1 MGIQN
6 NVSRLFTSHPAVTNT
21 KLLCRYFKSKFHIF
35 DATIIVVS
43 FIFEVSLQG
52 VEEEVASLIVV
63 LRLLR
68 VVKIVDEISVG
79 AEQQMSDLEQ
89 RLEALEKE
97 NRELNEELRRRRP
110 LA

>member
-1 MGIQN
+1 M
-6 NVSRLFTSHPAVTNT
+6 VE
-21 KLLCRYFKSKFHIF
+21 LLASIWAFRTAYFKSKFHIF

-68 VVKIVDEISVG
+68 VVKIVDELSVG
-79 AEQQMSDLEQ
+79 AEAHMSDLEQ
-89 RLEALEKE
+89 RLESIEKE
-97 NRELNEELRRRRP
+97 NRELREVLRARRS
-110 LA
+110 AVQA

>member
-1 MGIQN
+1 MLLSQN
-6 NVSRLFTSHPAVTNT
+6 QLFP
-21 KLLCRYFKSKFHIF
+21 RYFKSNFHIF

-43 FIFEVSLQG
+43 FVFEVSLQG
-52 VEEEVASLIVV
+52 IEEEVASLIII

-89 RLEALEKE
+89 KLDIAEKE
-97 NRELNEELRRRRP
+97 NMELREELDRLRSVEVR
-110 LA
+110 